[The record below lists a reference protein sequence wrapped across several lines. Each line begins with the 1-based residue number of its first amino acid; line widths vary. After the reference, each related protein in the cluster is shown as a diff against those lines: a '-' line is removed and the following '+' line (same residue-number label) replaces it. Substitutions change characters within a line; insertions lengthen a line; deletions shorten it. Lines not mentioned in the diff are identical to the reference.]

1 MSMESVQCPYITL
14 NCLRLE
20 IFFFATTY
28 LAMVSKG
35 TWNGFS
41 CKNTEKIIPFIV
53 YTIHKILHYKREIL
67 SLYQVNLGCSD
78 PRILIATINIHS
90 IRYFSK

>member
-1 MSMESVQCPYITL
+1 MSL
-14 NCLRLE
+14 NNFKLLKVRD
-20 IFFFATTY
+20 FFLCNHLLSY
-28 LAMVSKG
+28 
-35 TWNGFS
+35 GFS

-90 IRYFSK
+90 IRYFSKLS